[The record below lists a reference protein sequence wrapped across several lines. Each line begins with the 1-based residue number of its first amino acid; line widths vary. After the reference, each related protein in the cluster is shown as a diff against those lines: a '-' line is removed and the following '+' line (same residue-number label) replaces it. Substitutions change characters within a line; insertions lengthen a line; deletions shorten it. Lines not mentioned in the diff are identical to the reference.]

1 MISAMTT
8 RRMTVAIGF
17 TQTLAWATTFY
28 VPATMVGVASADLGV
43 SPTVLLGGF
52 SLALLVTGL
61 MSPWVGRRIDRLGG
75 RGVLAMSSVV
85 TALGLCLMAAVPHA
99 VGWYAAWVLVGVG
112 MAMGLY
118 DAAFGT
124 VGRLLGAG
132 AKPSIVGVTLMAGF
146 ASTIGWPAGTWLA
159 AHVGWRVALGGYALL
174 HVLVLLPIILIFV
187 PTAEPV
193 ELVEKRDVAAA
204 APVAPRAF
212 FLLATYF
219 TLRAAINA
227 VVMVHALTILGGMG
241 FGAAAAVWAA
251 TLIGPAQVGSRI
263 LDWFFGRG
271 LDPMVTGVVSA
282 VLLPAAV
289 VALLAGLPAA
299 AFTLLYGLSNGI
311 LTINRGTLPLH
322 VFGPEGYAALIGR
335 LALPALLASA
345 VAPTLVAPMI
355 AAWPMPWVIAAVGAV
370 SLLATG
376 CLLAL
381 AFVTKIR
388 IDVFRA

>member
-1 MISAMTT
+1 MTT

-43 SPTVLLGGF
+43 SPTILLGGF

-61 MSPWVGRRIDRLGG
+61 LSPWVGRRIDRLGG

-85 TALGLCLMAAVPHA
+85 TALGLCLMAAVPHV

-241 FGAAAAVWAA
+241 FSAAAAVWAA
-251 TLIGPAQVGSRI
+251 TLIGPAQVGSRVI
-263 LDWFFGRG
+263 DWFFGRD
-271 LDPMVTGVVSA
+271 LNPMVTGVVSA
-282 VLLPAAV
+282 VLVPVAV
-289 VALLAGLPAA
+289 VALLVGLPAA

-311 LTINRGTLPLH
+311 LTISRGTLPLH
-322 VFGPEGYAALIGR
+322 VFGPEGYAARIGR
-335 LALPALLASA
+335 LAMPALLASA

-388 IDVFRA
+388 NDVFRA